1 MQKLAQTFVARIKK
15 QRLDAGDA
23 ADLVRS
29 TDALLREHPALHLSA
44 EQVNDLRGLIEN
56 ELEALPGSEIPE
68 ISVDSVC
75 SERQSHR
82 EDQSRSVAEC
92 VI

>member
-1 MQKLAQTFVARIKK
+1 MQKLAQTFAASIKK
-15 QRLDAGDA
+15 QGLAAAASVDLAQSIDA
-23 ADLVRS
+23 V
-29 TDALLREHPALHLSA
+29 LREHPALRLSA
-44 EQVNDLRGLIEN
+44 DQVNDLRGLIAN
-56 ELEALPGSEIPE
+56 ELEALPGSQLPE

-82 EDQSRSVAEC
+82 EEQSRSVAEC